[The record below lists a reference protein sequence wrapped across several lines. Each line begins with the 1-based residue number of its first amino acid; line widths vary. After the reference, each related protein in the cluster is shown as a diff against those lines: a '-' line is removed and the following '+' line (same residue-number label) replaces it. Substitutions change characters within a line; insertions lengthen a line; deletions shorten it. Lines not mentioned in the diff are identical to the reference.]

1 NGTSIQELLE
11 DALGDLD
18 GRKVV
23 VTGAGRTDAG
33 VHALGQIAACSLE
46 RTLTGDAV
54 VRALNARL
62 PADIRV
68 LSAKEAPPRFHAR
81 FHACAKTYRYRIW
94 NADVISPFERR
105 YAWHV
110 VAALDVGA
118 MDAA

>member
-1 NGTSIQELLE
+1 MSTFRITLAYDGTDFVGWQRQANGTSIQELLE

-23 VTGAGRTDAG
+23 VTGAGRTDA
-33 VHALGQIAACSLE
+33 
-46 RTLTGDAV
+46 
-54 VRALNARL
+54 
-62 PADIRV
+62 RV
-68 LSAKEAPPRFHAR
+68 HAR

-118 MDAA
+118 MDAAARRL